1 MIKEQWNFKYKGLV
15 ACFFSHGIYIFTQ
28 DKACL
33 QIYIYIIVVKYVI
46 FDLFPGIDI

>member
-15 ACFFSHGIYIFTQ
+15 ACFFPHGIFIFTQ